1 MTKDL
6 TQMNGVT
13 LAYIGDAVIE
23 LLIREALLASA
34 VMDTGKL
41 SAMAQTLV
49 CAPAQSEIVEILL
62 PLLTEKEEAAYRLG
76 RNHRIT
82 GKPKRATVAEYS
94 RATGLEAIFGYLH
107 LVGEN
112 ERIHVLFKAGYE
124 EKIRNLLS

>member
-1 MTKDL
+1 
-6 TQMNGVT
+6 MNGVT

-34 VMDTGKL
+34 VMDTGRL

-49 CAPAQSEIVEILL
+49 CAKTQSEIVETLL

-94 RATGLEAIFGYLH
+94 RATGIEAIFGYLQ
-107 LVGEN
+107 LTGER
-112 ERIHVLFKAGYE
+112 ERIETLFRAGYE
-124 EKIRNLLS
+124 EKIRNLLH